1 MCAYNNASI
10 AVCSIYLVL
19 YTSAKVDC
27 SSINDPIL
35 LMTES
40 ELFIGTL
47 YAALH
52 SSVC

>member
-35 LMTES
+35 LVTVL
-40 ELFIGTL
+40 ELVIGTL
-47 YAALH
+47 YVASH
-52 SSVC
+52 SSIC